1 MKGFL
6 GRVNQSHFDT
16 IGFRGELLGRLVIS
30 STGKKLLTLTLL
42 FSSAVTLIVTLIQ
55 LYVDFNKEV
64 YHLEKRFH
72 EIDDVLSD
80 SLTASTWAFDQNQI
94 QKQLKGILRFEQVA
108 QVHLVVEGFRDF
120 EFANAV
126 KANGPKKTLPLN
138 YVDARGTHDI
148 GILTVTFTME
158 QIYGGLIQRG
168 MIMLISNF
176 LKTLLV
182 SFFILYI
189 FNRLV
194 TKPFLA
200 LAAKAREASIAQRS
214 LIQTQDLDAPTSS
227 RRTHNEIDEMA
238 KSIALMHRNFQG
250 SYQALKMSENRFRD
264 IIAEN
269 FDYVFES
276 NVKGEYTFV
285 SSNAVENDPLK
296 KLVVVGES
304 LFQLPL
310 EDDLKEALKAQAKI
324 QAYALAFHRGNERH
338 HYNLNINPVYDL
350 DNKFVGYRGLLTEVT
365 DAVLAKERIEKQEDQ
380 IRHIQK
386 VGSIGELAAGFA
398 HDFNNILAIILGN
411 VAILNR
417 SMSDNAHV
425 TKAVTGIQ
433 SATLRGQSL
442 IQRILTFA
450 RRQGIETKPVDLA
463 MVIAAMSEL
472 IQVAASKRTKVN
484 LEIPKGIWQVRIDIS
499 SFENVL
505 INLAINARDAMNE
518 GGELTIR
525 LQNKTLTEN
534 TDFCVAGDYVTIMVA
549 DTGVGIP
556 QELHEKIFEPFFTT
570 KEEGQ
575 GTGLGLSTVLNFVQ
589 QSYGAV
595 TVDSHVGQ
603 GTSFTIYLPRYQ
615 EASK

>member
-1 MKGFL
+1 M
-6 GRVNQSHFDT
+6 
-16 IGFRGELLGRLVIS
+16 GRLIIS

-42 FSSAVTLIVTLIQ
+42 FSSLITLIVTVIQ
-55 LYVDFNKEV
+55 LYVDFNNEV
-64 YHLEKRFH
+64 DHLDKRFH
-72 EIDDVLSD
+72 EINDVLSE

-108 QVHLVVEGFRDF
+108 KVHLAVEGFRDF
-120 EFANAV
+120 EFANNVAPD
-126 KANGPKKTLPLN
+126 GPKKTLPLN
-138 YVDARGTHDI
+138 YVDARGSHDI
-148 GILTVTFTME
+148 GLLTVTFTME

-168 MIMLISNF
+168 MIMLLSNF

-189 FNRLV
+189 FNRLI
-194 TKPFLA
+194 TKPFRD
-200 LAAKAREASIAQRS
+200 LAARAREASIAQAG
-214 LIQTQDLDAPTSS
+214 LIQPQDLEGRPASS
-227 RRTHNEIDEMA
+227 RGHNEIDEMA

-264 IIAEN
+264 IIADN
-269 FDYVFES
+269 FDYVFET
-276 NVKGEYTFV
+276 NIDGEYTFV
-285 SSNAVENDPLK
+285 SSNAAETDPLK
-296 KLVVVGES
+296 KLVVVGQS

-310 EDDLKEALKAQAKI
+310 EEDLKEALKAQAKI
-324 QAYALAFHRGNERH
+324 QDYALPFPRGSERH

-365 DAVLAKERIEKQEDQ
+365 ETVLSKERIEKQEDQ

-386 VGSIGELAAGFA
+386 VGLIGELAAGFA

-417 SMSDNAHV
+417 VVTPENPTV

-433 SATLRGQSL
+433 SATVRGQNL

-463 MVIAAMSEL
+463 FVITAMSEL

-484 LEIPKGIWQVRIDIS
+484 LDVPKNLWQVRVDVS

-505 INLAINARDAMNE
+505 INLAINARDAMPE
-518 GGELTIR
+518 GGDLTIG
-525 LQNKTLTEN
+525 LANKTLTEN
-534 TDFCVAGDYVTIMVA
+534 TDFCVAGDYVTITVT
-549 DTGVGIP
+549 DTGIGIP
-556 QELHEKIFEPFFTT
+556 EEMHEKIFEPFFTT

-595 TVDSHVGQ
+595 TVDSNVGR

-615 EASK
+615 ESAS

>member
-1 MKGFL
+1 M
-6 GRVNQSHFDT
+6 
-16 IGFRGELLGRLVIS
+16 GRLIIS

-42 FSSAVTLIVTLIQ
+42 FSSLITLIVTVIQ
-55 LYVDFNKEV
+55 LYLDFNNEV
-64 YHLEKRFH
+64 DHLDKRFH
-72 EIDDVLSD
+72 EINDVLSE

-108 QVHLVVEGFRDF
+108 KVHLAVEGFRDF
-120 EFANAV
+120 EFANNVAPD
-126 KANGPKKTLPLN
+126 GPRKTLPLN
-138 YVDARGTHDI
+138 YVDARGAHDI
-148 GILTVTFTME
+148 GLLTVTFTME

-168 MIMLISNF
+168 MIMLLSNF

-189 FNRLV
+189 FNRLI
-194 TKPFLA
+194 TKPFRE
-200 LAAKAREASIAQRS
+200 LAARAREASIAQQG
-214 LIQTQDLDAPTSS
+214 LIQPQDIEGRSASS
-227 RRTHNEIDEMA
+227 RGHNEIDEMA

-264 IIAEN
+264 IIADN
-269 FDYVFES
+269 FDYVFET
-276 NVKGEYTFV
+276 NTDGDYTFV
-285 SSNAVENDPLK
+285 SSNAAETDPLK
-296 KLVVVGES
+296 KLVVVGQS

-310 EDDLKEALKAQAKI
+310 EEDLKEALKAQAKI
-324 QAYALAFHRGNERH
+324 QDYALPFPRGSERH
-338 HYNLNINPVYDL
+338 HYNFNINPVYDL
-350 DNKFVGYRGLLTEVT
+350 DNKFVGYRGVLTEVT
-365 DAVLAKERIEKQEDQ
+365 ENVLSKERIEKQEDQ

-386 VGSIGELAAGFA
+386 VGLIGELAAGFA

-417 SMSDNAHV
+417 VVTTENPTT

-433 SATLRGQSL
+433 SATLRGQNL

-450 RRQGIETKPVDLA
+450 RRQGVETKPVDLIS
-463 MVIAAMSEL
+463 VINAMSEL
-472 IQVAASKRTKVN
+472 IQVAASKRTKMN
-484 LEIPKGIWQVRIDIS
+484 LEVPKDLWRVRVDVS

-505 INLAINARDAMNE
+505 INLAINARDAMPD
-518 GGELTIR
+518 GGELTIS
-525 LQNKTLTEN
+525 LANKTLTEN
-534 TDFCVAGDYVTIMVA
+534 TDFCVAGEYVMITVA

-556 QELHEKIFEPFFTT
+556 KEMHEKIFEPFFTT

-595 TVDSHVGQ
+595 TVDSNVGQ
-603 GTSFTIYLPRYQ
+603 GTRFTIYLPRYQ
-615 EASK
+615 ESTT

>member
-1 MKGFL
+1 L
-6 GRVNQSHFDT
+6 GRV
-16 IGFRGELLGRLVIS
+16 IIS

-42 FSSAVTLIVTLIQ
+42 FSSVVTLIVTVIQ
-55 LYVDFNKEV
+55 LYVDFNNEV
-64 YHLEKRFH
+64 DHLDKRFH
-72 EIDDVLSD
+72 EINDVLSE

-108 QVHLVVEGFRDF
+108 KVHLAVEGFRDF
-120 EFANAV
+120 EFSNLVAPD
-126 KANGPKKTLPLN
+126 GPKKNLPLN
-138 YVDARGTHDI
+138 YIDARGAHDI
-148 GILTVTFTME
+148 GLLTVTFTME

-168 MIMLISNF
+168 IIMLISNF

-194 TKPFLA
+194 TKPFRD
-200 LAAKAREASIAQRS
+200 LAAKAREASIAQMG
-214 LIQTQDLDAPTSS
+214 LIQTQALDGKSSSS
-227 RRTHNEIDEMA
+227 RRSHNEIDEMA
-238 KSIALMHRNFQG
+238 KSIALMHKNFQG

-264 IIAEN
+264 IIADK
-269 FDYVFES
+269 FDYVFETTID
-276 NVKGEYTFV
+276 GEYIFV
-285 SSNAVENDPLK
+285 SSNAVEADPLK
-296 KLVVVGES
+296 KLVVSGQS

-310 EDDLKEALKAQAKI
+310 DEELKEALKAQAKI
-324 QAYALAFHRGNERH
+324 QDYVFPFPRGTERH
-338 HYNLNINPVYDL
+338 FYNLNINPVYDL
-350 DNKFVGYRGLLTEVT
+350 ENKFVGYRGLLTEITENVMS
-365 DAVLAKERIEKQEDQ
+365 KERIEKQEDQ

-386 VGSIGELAAGFA
+386 VGLIGELAAGFA

-411 VAILNR
+411 AAILNR
-417 SMSDNAHV
+417 TTNENPTI

-433 SATLRGQSL
+433 SATMRGQSL

-450 RRQGIETKPVDLA
+450 RRQGVESKPVDLA
-463 MVIAAMSEL
+463 NVITAMSEL
-472 IQVAASKRTKVN
+472 IQVAASKRAKVN
-484 LEIPKGIWQVRIDIS
+484 LEIPKGVWQVRVDIS

-505 INLAINARDAMNE
+505 INLSINARDAMPD

-525 LQNKTLTEN
+525 LANKTLNEN
-534 TDFCVAGDYVTIMVA
+534 TDFCVAGDYVTVSVA

-556 QELHEKIFEPFFTT
+556 EEMHEKIFEPFFTT

-595 TVDSHVGQ
+595 TVDSKVDH
-603 GTSFTIYLPRYQ
+603 GTTFTIYLPRYQ
-615 EASK
+615 ESQS